1 MKNINYLEMIK
12 KEVFNTLGCTDPVA
26 IGLAVSTAYHKINGN
41 IKEIFVRLDN
51 NLYKNAHSVGIPGTN
66 KQGIEYGIALA
77 LVAGHPEK
85 KLLLFEDLKPE
96 NIYKAT
102 ELIKKNIIT
111 IVPDQKYKE
120 IYIRAKVVTDLGK
133 AEVKIKGT
141 HDNIVEIKVNDE
153 VCFKSEKDKP
163 LLSKEIQM
171 GENLLTLTIPE
182 CIKIVEDFPINE
194 LKFLEKGVEKNIKA
208 AEYQLSN
215 NDYQNKISLTQ
226 AYKFLTS
233 NKGNTNSLV
242 TQAKKYVIAATE
254 ARMSGKKVPIVG
266 CFGSGNH
273 GITFFV
279 TMGIVSK
286 HLNISESKLFRAMGL
301 GLLIALMIKQRT
313 GLITPYCG
321 CAIAIAPALAA
332 AIVYLK
338 INDGKIIESAC
349 NIVLSNIMGILCD
362 GANMGCALKTGT
374 SSGIAIESAFLAL
387 HGVKINSF
395 DGFIGNNFEETLHNI
410 YLLTNKEIKESTDC
424 TMVSILKKKRQLSM
438 SYSKKL

>member
-51 NLYKNAHSVGIPGTN
+51 NLYKNAHSVGIPGTS

-77 LVAGHPEK
+77 LVAGRPEK

-96 NIYKAT
+96 DIYKAT
-102 ELIKKNIIT
+102 KLVKKNIIT

-120 IYIRAKVVTDLGK
+120 IYIYAKVVTDLGK

-153 VCFKSEKDKP
+153 IYFESEKDKS
-163 LLSKEIQM
+163 LLSKEIPK
-171 GENLLTLTIPE
+171 ENNLVTLTILE
-182 CIKIVEDFPINE
+182 CIKVVEDFPINE
-194 LKFLEKGVEKNIKA
+194 LKFLGKGVEKDIKA

-215 NDYQNKISLTQ
+215 NDYQTKISLAQ
-226 AYKFLTS
+226 AYQLLTNNRGS
-233 NKGNTNSLV
+233 TDLLV

-254 ARMSGKKVPIVG
+254 ARMSGKKVSIVG

-279 TMGIVSK
+279 TMGIIAK
-286 HLNISESKLFRAMGL
+286 HLNVSKNKLLKAMSL

-338 INDGKIIESAC
+338 NGNDKIIESAC
-349 NIVLSNIMGILCD
+349 NIVLSNVMGMLCD
-362 GANMGCALKTGT
+362 GANIGCALKTST
-374 SSGIAIESAFLAL
+374 SSGVAVESAFLAL
-387 HGVKINSF
+387 HSIKISSF
-395 DGFIGNNFEETLHNI
+395 DGFIGNNFKETLHNI

-424 TMVSILKKKRQLSM
+424 TMVSILKRKETIINELF
-438 SYSKKL
+438 

>member
-41 IKEIFVRLDN
+41 IKDIFVRLDN

-66 KQGIEYGIALA
+66 KQGIKYGIALA
-77 LVAGHPEK
+77 LVTGRPEK

-96 NIYKAT
+96 DIYKAT
-102 ELIKKNIIT
+102 ELVKKNIIT
-111 IVPDQKYKE
+111 IVPDQKYKG
-120 IYIRAKVVTDLGK
+120 IYIYAKIVTDLGK

-141 HDNIVEIKVNDE
+141 HDNIVEIRINDE
-153 VCFKSEKDKP
+153 ICFESEKDKS
-163 LLSKEIQM
+163 LLSKEMQM
-171 GENLLTLTIPE
+171 EKNLFSLTIPE

-194 LKFLEKGVEKNIKA
+194 LKFLGKGVEKNIKA

-215 NDYQNKISLTQ
+215 NDYQTKISLTQ
-226 AYKFLTS
+226 AYQLLTNNRGS
-233 NKGNTNSLV
+233 TDSLV

-254 ARMSGKKVPIVG
+254 ARMSGKKVSIVG

-273 GITFFV
+273 GITFFI
-279 TMGIVSK
+279 TMGIIAK
-286 HLNISESKLFRAMGL
+286 HLNVSKNKLLKAMSL

-338 INDGKIIESAC
+338 NGNDKIIESAC
-349 NIVLSNIMGILCD
+349 NIVLSNVMGMLCD
-362 GANMGCALKTGT
+362 GANIGCALKTST
-374 SSGIAIESAFLAL
+374 SSGVAVESAFLAL
-387 HGVKINSF
+387 HSIKISSF
-395 DGFIGNNFEETLHNI
+395 DGFIGNNFKETLHNI
-410 YLLTNKEIKESTDC
+410 YLLTNKEIQESTDC
-424 TMVSILKKKRQLSM
+424 TMVSILKRKEMNINELF
-438 SYSKKL
+438 

>member
-12 KEVFNTLGCTDPVA
+12 KEVFDTLGCTDPVA

-51 NLYKNAHSVGIPGTN
+51 NLYKNAHSVGIPGTS

-77 LVAGHPEK
+77 LVAGRPEK

-96 NIYKAT
+96 DIYKAT
-102 ELIKKNIIT
+102 KLVKKNIIT

-120 IYIRAKVVTDLGK
+120 IYIYAKVVTDLGK
-133 AEVKIKGT
+133 AEVKIRGT

-153 VCFKSEKDKP
+153 IYFESEKDKS
-163 LLSKEIQM
+163 LLSKEIPK
-171 GENLLTLTIPE
+171 ENNLVTLTILE
-182 CIKIVEDFPINE
+182 CIKVVEDFPINE
-194 LKFLEKGVEKNIKA
+194 LKFLGKGVEKDIKA

-215 NDYQNKISLTQ
+215 NDYQTKISLAQ
-226 AYKFLTS
+226 AYQLLTNNRGS
-233 NKGNTNSLV
+233 TDLLV

-254 ARMSGKKVPIVG
+254 ARMSGKKVSIVG

-279 TMGIVSK
+279 TMGIIAK
-286 HLNISESKLFRAMGL
+286 HLNVSKNKLLKAMSL

-338 INDGKIIESAC
+338 NGNDKIIESAC
-349 NIVLSNIMGILCD
+349 NIVLSNVMGMLCD
-362 GANMGCALKTGT
+362 GANIGCALKTST
-374 SSGIAIESAFLAL
+374 SSGVAVESAFLAL
-387 HGVKINSF
+387 HSIKISSF
-395 DGFIGNNFEETLHNI
+395 DGFIGNNFKETLHNI

-424 TMVSILKKKRQLSM
+424 TMVSILKRKKTNINELF
-438 SYSKKL
+438 

>member
-12 KEVFNTLGCTDPVA
+12 KEVFDTLGCTDPVA

-77 LVAGHPEK
+77 LVAGRPEK

-96 NIYKAT
+96 DIYKAT
-102 ELIKKNIIT
+102 KLVKKNIIT
-111 IVPDQKYKE
+111 IVPDRKYKE
-120 IYIRAKVVTDLGK
+120 IYIYAKVVTDLGK

-153 VCFKSEKDKP
+153 IYFESEKDKS
-163 LLSKEIQM
+163 LLSKEIPK
-171 GENLLTLTIPE
+171 ENNLVTLTILE
-182 CIKIVEDFPINE
+182 CIKVVEDFPINE
-194 LKFLEKGVEKNIKA
+194 LKFLGKGVEKNIKA

-215 NDYQNKISLTQ
+215 NDYQTKISLSQ
-226 AYKFLTS
+226 AYQLLTNNRGS
-233 NKGNTNSLV
+233 TDLLV

-254 ARMSGKKVPIVG
+254 ARMSGKKVSIVG

-279 TMGIVSK
+279 TMGIIAK
-286 HLNISESKLFRAMGL
+286 HLNVSKNKLLKAMSL

-338 INDGKIIESAC
+338 NGNDKIIESAC
-349 NIVLSNIMGILCD
+349 NIVLSNVMGMLCD
-362 GANMGCALKTGT
+362 GANIGCALKTST
-374 SSGIAIESAFLAL
+374 SSGVAVESAFLAL
-387 HGVKINSF
+387 HSIKISSF
-395 DGFIGNNFEETLHNI
+395 DGFIGNNFKETLHNI

-424 TMVSILKKKRQLSM
+424 TMVSILKRKKTNVNELF
-438 SYSKKL
+438 

>member
-12 KEVFNTLGCTDPVA
+12 KEVFDTLGCTDPVA

-77 LVAGHPEK
+77 LVAGRPEK

-96 NIYKAT
+96 DIYKAT
-102 ELIKKNIIT
+102 KLVKKNIIT

-120 IYIRAKVVTDLGK
+120 IYIYAKVVTDLGK

-153 VCFKSEKDKP
+153 IYFESEKDKS
-163 LLSKEIQM
+163 LLSKEIPK
-171 GENLLTLTIPE
+171 ENNLVTLTILE
-182 CIKIVEDFPINE
+182 CIKVVEDFPINE
-194 LKFLEKGVEKNIKA
+194 LKFLGKGVEKNIKA

-215 NDYQNKISLTQ
+215 NDYQTKISLSQ
-226 AYKFLTS
+226 AYQLLTNNRGS
-233 NKGNTNSLV
+233 TDLLV

-254 ARMSGKKVPIVG
+254 ARMSGKKVSIVG

-279 TMGIVSK
+279 TMGIIAK
-286 HLNISESKLFRAMGL
+286 HLNVSKNKLLKAMSL

-338 INDGKIIESAC
+338 NGNDKIIESAC
-349 NIVLSNIMGILCD
+349 NIVLSNVMGMLCD
-362 GANMGCALKTGT
+362 GANIGCALKTST
-374 SSGIAIESAFLAL
+374 SSGVAVESAFLAL
-387 HGVKINSF
+387 HSIKISSF
-395 DGFIGNNFEETLHNI
+395 DGFIGNNFKETLHNI

-424 TMVSILKKKRQLSM
+424 TMVSILKRKKTNVNELF
-438 SYSKKL
+438 

>member
-41 IKEIFVRLDN
+41 IKDIFVRLDN
-51 NLYKNAHSVGIPGTN
+51 NLYKNAYSVGIPGTN

-77 LVAGHPEK
+77 LVTGRPEK

-96 NIYKAT
+96 DIYKAT
-102 ELIKKNIIT
+102 ELVKKNIIT

-120 IYIRAKVVTDLGK
+120 IYIYAKVVTDIGK
-133 AEVKIKGT
+133 AEVKIKGA
-141 HDNIVEIKVNDE
+141 HDDIVEIKVNDE
-153 VCFKSEKDKP
+153 MFFEPEKNKP
-163 LLSKEIQM
+163 LLSKEMQI
-171 GENLLTLTIPE
+171 GKNLFSLTIPE

-194 LKFLEKGVEKNIKA
+194 LKFLGKGVEKNIKA

-215 NDYQNKISLTQ
+215 NDCQNKINLTQ
-226 AYKFLTS
+226 AYQFLTN
-233 NKGNTNSLV
+233 NKGSTNSLV

-254 ARMSGKKVPIVG
+254 ARMSGKKVSIVG

-273 GITFFV
+273 GI
-279 TMGIVSK
+279 SK
-286 HLNISESKLFRAMGL
+286 NKLLRAMGL
-301 GLLIALMIKQRT
+301 GLLITLMIKQRT

-321 CAIAIAPALAA
+321 CAVAISPALAA
-332 AIVYLK
+332 AITYLRNGDK
-338 INDGKIIESAC
+338 EMIGNAC

-362 GANMGCALKTGT
+362 GANIGCALKTGT
-374 SSGIAIESAFLAL
+374 SSGVAIESAFLAL
-387 HGVKINSF
+387 HGIKISSF
-395 DGFIGNNFEETLHNI
+395 DGFIGNNFKETLHNI

-424 TMVSILKKKRQLSM
+424 TMVSILKRKKMNINELF
-438 SYSKKL
+438 

>member
-12 KEVFNTLGCTDPVA
+12 KEVFDTLGCTDPVA

-77 LVAGHPEK
+77 LVAGRPEK

-96 NIYKAT
+96 DIYKAT
-102 ELIKKNIIT
+102 KLVKKNIIT

-120 IYIRAKVVTDLGK
+120 IYIYAKVVTDLGK
-133 AEVKIKGT
+133 VEVKIKGT

-153 VCFKSEKDKP
+153 IYFESEKDKS
-163 LLSKEIQM
+163 LLSKEIPK
-171 GENLLTLTIPE
+171 ENNLVTLTILE
-182 CIKIVEDFPINE
+182 CIKVVEDFPINE
-194 LKFLEKGVEKNIKA
+194 LKFLGKGVEKNIKA

-215 NDYQNKISLTQ
+215 NDYQTKISLSQ
-226 AYKFLTS
+226 AYQLLTNNRGS
-233 NKGNTNSLV
+233 TDLLV

-254 ARMSGKKVPIVG
+254 ARMSGKKVSIVG

-279 TMGIVSK
+279 TMGIIAK
-286 HLNISESKLFRAMGL
+286 HLNVSKNKLLKAMSL

-338 INDGKIIESAC
+338 NGNDKIIESAC
-349 NIVLSNIMGILCD
+349 NIVLSNVMGMLCD
-362 GANMGCALKTGT
+362 GANIGCALKTST
-374 SSGIAIESAFLAL
+374 SSGVAVESAFLAL
-387 HGVKINSF
+387 HSIKISSF
-395 DGFIGNNFEETLHNI
+395 DGFIGNNFKETLHNI

-424 TMVSILKKKRQLSM
+424 TMVSILKRKKTNVNELF
-438 SYSKKL
+438 

>member
-41 IKEIFVRLDN
+41 IKDIFVRLDN
-51 NLYKNAHSVGIPGTN
+51 NLYKNAYSVGIPGTN

-77 LVAGHPEK
+77 LVTGRPEK

-96 NIYKAT
+96 DIYKAT
-102 ELIKKNIIT
+102 ELVKKNIIT

-120 IYIRAKVVTDLGK
+120 IYIYAKVVTDIGK
-133 AEVKIKGT
+133 AEVKIKGA
-141 HDNIVEIKVNDE
+141 HDDIVEIKVNDE
-153 VCFKSEKDKP
+153 MFFEPEKNKP
-163 LLSKEIQM
+163 LLSKEMQI
-171 GENLLTLTIPE
+171 GKNLFSLTIPE

-194 LKFLEKGVEKNIKA
+194 LKFLGKGVEKNIKA

-215 NDYQNKISLTQ
+215 NDCQNKINLTQ
-226 AYKFLTS
+226 AYQFLTN
-233 NKGNTNSLV
+233 NKGSTNSLV

-254 ARMSGKKVPIVG
+254 ARMSGKKVSIVG

-286 HLNISESKLFRAMGL
+286 YLNVSKNKLLRAMGL
-301 GLLIALMIKQRT
+301 GLLITLMIKQRT

-321 CAIAIAPALAA
+321 CAVAISPALAA
-332 AIVYLK
+332 AITYLRNGDK
-338 INDGKIIESAC
+338 EMIGNAC

-362 GANMGCALKTGT
+362 GANIGCALKTGT
-374 SSGIAIESAFLAL
+374 SSGVAIESAFLAL
-387 HGVKINSF
+387 HGIKISSF
-395 DGFIGNNFEETLHNI
+395 DGFIGNNFKETLHNI

-424 TMVSILKKKRQLSM
+424 TMVSILKRKKMNINELF
-438 SYSKKL
+438 

>member
-12 KEVFNTLGCTDPVA
+12 KEVFDTLGCTDPVA

-51 NLYKNAHSVGIPGTN
+51 NLYKNAHSVGIPGTS

-77 LVAGHPEK
+77 LVAGRPEK

-96 NIYKAT
+96 DIYKAT
-102 ELIKKNIIT
+102 KLVKKNIIT

-120 IYIRAKVVTDLGK
+120 IYIYAKVVTDLGK
-133 AEVKIKGT
+133 AEVKIRGT
-141 HDNIVEIKVNDE
+141 HDNIVEIKVNDGI
-153 VCFKSEKDKP
+153 CFESEKDKS
-163 LLSKEIQM
+163 LLSKEIPK
-171 GENLLTLTIPE
+171 ENNLVTLTILE
-182 CIKIVEDFPINE
+182 CIKVVEDFPINE
-194 LKFLEKGVEKNIKA
+194 LKFLGKGVEKDIKA

-215 NDYQNKISLTQ
+215 NDCQTKISLTQ
-226 AYKFLTS
+226 AYQLLTNNRS
-233 NKGNTNSLV
+233 STDSLV

-254 ARMSGKKVPIVG
+254 ARMSGKKVSIVG

-279 TMGIVSK
+279 TMGIIAK
-286 HLNISESKLFRAMGL
+286 HLNVSKNKLLKAMSL

-338 INDGKIIESAC
+338 NGNDKIIESAC
-349 NIVLSNIMGILCD
+349 NIVLSNVMGMLCD
-362 GANMGCALKTGT
+362 GANIGCALKTST
-374 SSGIAIESAFLAL
+374 SSGVAVESAFLAL
-387 HGVKINSF
+387 HSIKISSF
-395 DGFIGNNFEETLHNI
+395 DGFIGNNFKETLHNI

-424 TMVSILKKKRQLSM
+424 TMVSILKRKKTNINELF
-438 SYSKKL
+438 